1 MVRDES
7 NTFGKLIKTYRELR
21 GWKQEELAERWGYSR
36 EYLSQVERGKRKL
49 EKQEQVHKL
58 ADILDIPQE
67 QLDAIG
73 KGLPARK
80 LRGQSVKGSD
90 DVLLQA
96 LLEPAQNTVKM
107 SWLLCKSRVKGSILL
122 GIYTAYKSVYKAL
135 LVCTRGNSTY
145 QRYGCWHIHMKC
157 LESWQ

>member
-73 KGLPARK
+73 KGLPASSS
-80 LRGQSVKGSD
+80 GDNQ
-90 DVLLQA
+90 
-96 LLEPAQNTVKM
+96 
-107 SWLLCKSRVKGSILL
+107 
-122 GIYTAYKSVYKAL
+122 
-135 LVCTRGNSTY
+135 
-145 QRYGCWHIHMKC
+145 
-157 LESWQ
+157 